1 MTTCTQLVNRIP
13 DVINA
18 EPGFVTI
25 EKLPKLHYRALGQ
38 YIAVQFWALRRG
50 DVVSRLPRLRL
61 PTNDIGSGARLSGRR
76 PQLELLEL
84 ARRRLGQRIDN
95 FKH

>member
-25 EKLPKLHYRALGQ
+25 EKLPKLRYRALGQ

-50 DVVSRLPRLRL
+50 DVEPAAA
-61 PTNDIGSGARLSGRR
+61 TAATY
-76 PQLELLEL
+76 E
-84 ARRRLGQRIDN
+84 
-95 FKH
+95 